1 MNILKQTKMKTTKT
15 MWVMLIA
22 LLTATSCSET
32 ETEIDPEPG
41 GDGDQVALGI
51 TPNLKVEAGTKA
63 ATKSMVNGDLI
74 TYADYTAA
82 PGLGVVVTNSDVTD
96 WYVPDGDNIHHV
108 WYMGDEKGKGWI
120 SITKK
125 GNTFLETKEAPYYL
139 TETVGKV
146 YAYYPYDAT
155 NTFSSSIGDESDL
168 KIPVKVLATGSIDAS
183 TNNAKKYWK
192 SSGGGGTWT
201 SRLAANDVKLSEATE
216 KDYLYFAATGG
227 RYVNNG
233 RVKDQPPFNPDDGS
247 NNNDTKNPGY
257 LINLDMNHGL
267 AMVSFRVYDGGH
279 LSDDDVTFTKFVIQD
294 HESSNILKT
303 GDGKMALSNG
313 AITENTTS
321 GSVTRTISNYTL
333 MRQIEEGGTQGEQAF
348 IANGSQVT
356 GQIVSR
362 SVSCLVYPVEFGDNQ
377 IDVVITLQE
386 KSKQAVDYTVTL
398 PSYSWTAGT
407 NCVYTF
413 SAGRNKLTLVDVTVQ
428 EWQDDD
434 QPDIPL

>member
-1 MNILKQTKMKTTKT
+1 MKTTKT
-15 MWVMLIA
+15 MWAISIA
-22 LLTATSCSET
+22 LLAATSCSET

-41 GDGDQVALGI
+41 SGGQVSLGI

-63 ATKSMVNGDLI
+63 ATKSMVNGDAI
-74 TYADYTAA
+74 TYDKALYSTAA
-82 PGLGVVVTNSDVTD
+82 PGLGVVVTNSDATG
-96 WYVPDGDNIHHV
+96 WYVPDGADIHHV

-120 SITKK
+120 SITEK
-125 GNTFLETKEAPYYL
+125 GSTFLETKEAPYYL
-139 TETVGKV
+139 TETIGKV
-146 YAYYPYDAT
+146 YAYYPYDKT
-155 NTFSSSIGDESDL
+155 NSFTSIGNESDL

-192 SSGGGGTWT
+192 STGADGSGSWT
-201 SRLAANDVKLSEATE
+201 SRLTVNDVKLSETTE
-216 KDYLYFAATGG
+216 KDYLYFFASEG

-233 RVKDQPPFNPDDGS
+233 RVKGQPPFDPEGGPT
-247 NNNDTKNPGY
+247 NNDTKNPGY

-279 LSDDDVTFTKFVIQD
+279 LSDNAVTFNKFVIQN
-294 HESSNILKT
+294 HAVSNVLKT

-313 AITENTTS
+313 AITENTTT

-333 MRQIEEGGTQGEQAF
+333 MRQIDEGGSQGENAF
-348 IANGSQVT
+348 IASGSQVT

-362 SVSCLVYPVEFGDNQ
+362 SVSCLVYPVTFGDNQ

-386 KSKQAVDYTVTL
+386 QSKPTADYTVTL
-398 PSYSWTAGT
+398 PGYDWTAGT

-413 SAGRNKLTLVDVTVQ
+413 SAGRNKLTLMDVTVQ

>member
-1 MNILKQTKMKTTKT
+1 MKTTKT
-15 MWVMLIA
+15 MWVMLVT
-22 LLTATSCSET
+22 LLAATSCSET

-41 GDGDQVALGI
+41 SGGQVSLGI

-63 ATKSMVNGDLI
+63 ATKSMVNGDAI
-74 TYADYTAA
+74 TYDKALYSTTA
-82 PGLGVVVTNSDVTD
+82 PGLGVVVTNSDATG
-96 WYVPDGDNIHHV
+96 WYVPDGADIHHV

-120 SITKK
+120 SITEK
-125 GNTFLETKEAPYYL
+125 GSTFLETKEAPYYL
-139 TETVGKV
+139 TETIGKV
-146 YAYYPYDAT
+146 YAYYPYDKT
-155 NTFSSSIGDESDL
+155 NSFTSIGNESDL
-168 KIPVKVLATGSIDAS
+168 KIPVKVLAAGSIDAT

-192 SSGGGGTWT
+192 SSGGGGGTWT
-201 SRLAANDVKLSEATE
+201 SRLAVNDVKLSETTE
-216 KDYLYFAATGG
+216 KDYLYFFASEG

-233 RVKDQPPFNPDDGS
+233 RAKGQPLFDPEGGPT
-247 NNNDTKNPGY
+247 NNETKNPGY

-279 LSDDDVTFTKFVIQD
+279 LSDDDVAFKQFVIQN
-294 HESSNILKT
+294 HGESDVLKT

-313 AITENTTS
+313 AITENATS
-321 GSVTRTISNYTL
+321 GSVMRTISNYTL
-333 MRQIEEGGTQGEQAF
+333 MRQIEEGDQSEKAF

-356 GQIVSR
+356 GQVVSR
-362 SVSCLVYPVEFGDNQ
+362 SVSCLVYPVEFGDDQ

-386 KSKQAVDYTVTL
+386 KSKSTVDYTVTL
-398 PSYSWTAGT
+398 PGYDWTAGT

-434 QPDIPL
+434 QEEIPL